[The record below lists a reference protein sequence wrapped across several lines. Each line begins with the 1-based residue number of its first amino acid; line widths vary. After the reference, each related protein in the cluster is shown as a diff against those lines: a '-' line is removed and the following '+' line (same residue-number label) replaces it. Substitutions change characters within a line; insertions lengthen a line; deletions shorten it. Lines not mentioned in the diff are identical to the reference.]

1 MLSAVETQQKEGQIA
16 LGIKISQILQRLDQ
30 ELTEL
35 EVKLSEIRIEIDEVQ
50 AEELAAQIE
59 QSYKGDEVKVEAVAS
74 ERSASIFVGDKYL
87 TWPFEGEYWTD
98 EVNSYRSNLTEI
110 CKGASEQ

>member
-1 MLSAVETQQKEGQIA
+1 MGVNEGDDDAVPEDDVDMVA
-16 LGIKISQILQRLDQ
+16 LGEAVTDDDTDDVMEAVSLDDSDA
-30 ELTEL
+30 
-35 EVKLSEIRIEIDEVQ
+35 VPLSVIDGER
-50 AEELAAQIE
+50 E
-59 QSYKGDEVKVEAVAS
+59 GDEVKVEAVAS